1 MTLNPSAL
9 VFTAAAMILCT
20 PPAWAGPQTTEQ
32 AADIDAFV
40 RRAMTTVQTVPGL
53 SLAVVDGEEI
63 VIVSGYGVADVE
75 ARRPVDADT
84 AFYIAS
90 ATKSFTALAIA
101 AMDHRGE
108 VNLDLPLA
116 SWTQSTAF
124 PAEQAASVTLTD
136 LLSHRSGL
144 ANDAMAYRAAF
155 SGDHTPT
162 IMQGLLAETTLNVD
176 APRGTFQYTNV
187 GYNLATT
194 LLETRFGRDWRAL
207 VREEVLSPAGMNHT
221 TGWISHARADGVL
234 ATGHLVFAA
243 EGPVA
248 SPLQKVDQ
256 TMQSAG
262 GLVSTANDM
271 ARWLE
276 LQINDGLL
284 DGRQVFPA
292 GLVAST
298 HSSRVAQD
306 RAFGAYRRD
315 GYGLGWQ
322 VGRYGEDVLIHH
334 FGNFSG
340 SRAHASFMPG
350 RRLGVVVMVNED
362 LVTGELADL
371 VANYV
376 YDRFAGRADLE
387 VTYDALLAE
396 MVTTRDRRVA
406 GLARARAERAARP
419 SMLSRPIE
427 AYLGT
432 YVNPAMGTIDITQVD
447 GRLVVRLGVMSA
459 VAEAFTQA
467 ESIRV
472 ELVPFQ
478 GQVITFGPDSLTVDQ
493 QVFTRQ

>member
-1 MTLNPSAL
+1 MTLYRSAQVL
-9 VFTAAAMILCT
+9 ATAAILLCA
-20 PPAWAGPQTTEQ
+20 PPAWAEPQITDK
-32 AADIDAFV
+32 AADVDAFV
-40 RRAMTTVQTVPGL
+40 RRAMAAVQTAPGL
-53 SLAVVDGEEI
+53 SLAVVDGGEV
-63 VIVSGYGVADVE
+63 VIASGYGVADVE
-75 ARRPVDADT
+75 TRRPVDADT

-101 AMDHRGE
+101 AMDLRGE
-108 VNLDLPLA
+108 VGLDLPLS
-116 SWTQSTAF
+116 SWTGATAL
-124 PAEQAASVTLTD
+124 PAEQAASVTLND

-144 ANDAMAYRAAF
+144 ANDAMGYRAAF
-155 SGDHTPT
+155 SGDHTPL
-162 IMQGLLAETTLNVD
+162 IMQGLLAETILNAE

-194 LLETRFGRDWRAL
+194 LLEARFGRDWRAL
-207 VREEVLSPAGMNHT
+207 VGEEVLTPAGMTHT
-221 TGWISHARADGVL
+221 TAWISQARADGVV
-234 ATGHLVFAA
+234 ATGHLAHAA
-243 EGPVA
+243 DGPVV

-315 GYGLGWQ
+315 GYGRGWQ
-322 VGRYGEDVLIHH
+322 TGRYGEDVLIHH
-334 FGNFSG
+334 FGNFGG
-340 SRAHASFMPG
+340 SRVHVSFMPD

-387 VTYDALLAE
+387 AIYDALLAE
-396 MVTTRDRRVA
+396 LVMTRDRRLA
-406 GLARARAERAARP
+406 GLAGSRAERAARP
-419 SMLSRPIE
+419 SKLSRPIE
-427 AYLGT
+427 AYLGAF
-432 YVNPAMGTIDITQVD
+432 VNPVMGTIEITQVD
-447 GRLVVRLGVMSA
+447 GRLVIRSGVMSA
-459 VAEAFTQA
+459 VAEAYTQA

-478 GQVITFGPDSLTVDQ
+478 GQVITFGPESLIFEG